1 MKRLIFG
8 LKSTIPVGSNP
19 AILHTSLSY
28 FAQTMYNLCLLFLYK
43 TVNNIV
49 IVYSLPWSEWGD
61 SFRNLLIRVL
71 RLHTFLHQGFWNLV
85 DFCSI
90 TCRGK
95 WNRISALR
103 QKEMESI
110 GGTDSSPAQLKH
122 QTWVVSQV
130 PAGSGGLTFI
140 LNQKW
145 QDSVSC
151 SFGAWNV
158 SLLYGSA
165 GLPPLTLRSPSL
177 SFSLRASIQRA
188 R

>member
-95 WNRISALR
+95 RNRISALR
-103 QKEMESI
+103 QKEMEFI

-151 SFGAWNV
+151 SFGAWSV
-158 SLLYGSA
+158 PSLHWSA
-165 GLPPLTLRSPSL
+165 GLGWPSDHKL
-177 SFSLRASIQRA
+177 LPWDFCLWYSKVQV
-188 R
+188 